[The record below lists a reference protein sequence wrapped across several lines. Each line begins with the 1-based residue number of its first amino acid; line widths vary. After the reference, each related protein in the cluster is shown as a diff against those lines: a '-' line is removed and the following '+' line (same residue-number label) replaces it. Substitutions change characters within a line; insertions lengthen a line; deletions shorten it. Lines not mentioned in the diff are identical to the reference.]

1 MQIYFPKDHTDKNA
15 PFQLINSNLNQRS
28 VNMFGSRRRVKTMLA
43 ILRLYLGF
51 NDKDIAFMSDLVR
64 NSTFRG
70 MRGPNVV
77 QGSTSASNGIG

>member
-1 MQIYFPKDHTDKNA
+1 
-15 PFQLINSNLNQRS
+15 
-28 VNMFGSRRRVKTMLA
+28 MLA

-70 MRGPNVV
+70 MGGPNVV
-77 QGSTSASNGIG
+77 QASTIASNGIG